1 MQIRKRNQLMVGA
14 TALGALVATA
24 TTAHA
29 EETNRRVEKIP
40 SQTKTQMIRRFQ
52 KVNARS
58 FKKVWKVKKKL

>member
-29 EETNRRVEKIP
+29 EETGR
-40 SQTKTQMIRRFQ
+40 
-52 KVNARS
+52 
-58 FKKVWKVKKKL
+58 